1 MTAVP
6 DDAALLARV
15 VDGDKEAFTILMRR
29 HEDRVFA
36 VCLRLMGSRSAALDA
51 SQETFLTLYR
61 KAGQYRGT
69 AAVGTWLHRIAVN
82 TCYDLLRKE
91 KRRPTEPMPDYFEP
105 HDATAQDPYTSV
117 ELRPSIEQALAGL
130 SPEFRSAV
138 VLADV
143 HGLSLPEVAETLEIP
158 VGTVKSRLFRAR
170 RQLAAKLGN
179 LSDDYR
185 HQRPTDPDQHS

>member
-6 DDAALLARV
+6 DDAALIARV
-15 VDGDKEAFTILMRR
+15 VEGDSEAFTDLMRR

-61 KAGQYRGT
+61 KAGQYRAT
-69 AAVGTWLHRIAVN
+69 AAVGTWLYRIAVN

-91 KRRPTEPMPDYFEP
+91 KRRSSEPIPDYLDPE
-105 HDATAQDPYTSV
+105 DSTAQDAYTSV
-117 ELRPSIEQALAGL
+117 ELRPSIEKALADL
-130 SPEFRSAV
+130 SPEFRSVV

-143 HGLSLPEVAETLEIP
+143 HGLSMPEVAETLEIP

-170 RQLAAKLGN
+170 RHLAASLGN
-179 LSDDYR
+179 LSSDSE
-185 HQRPTDPDQHS
+185 HQRPTDP

>member
-15 VDGDKEAFTILMRR
+15 VEGDQEAFAILMRR

-36 VCLRLMGSRSAALDA
+36 VCLRLMGSRAAALDA

-61 KAGQYRGT
+61 KAGQYRAT
-69 AAVGTWLHRIAVN
+69 AAVGTWLYRITVN

-91 KRRPTEPMPDYFEP
+91 KRRRSERIPEHLDPVDT
-105 HDATAQDPYTSV
+105 AAQDPYTSV
-117 ELRPSIEQALAGL
+117 ELRPSIENALAQL
-130 SPEFRSAV
+130 SPEFRSVV

-143 HGLSLPEVAETLEIP
+143 QGFSLPDVAQTLELP

-170 RQLAAKLGN
+170 RQLAAILGN
-179 LSDDYR
+179 LSKDSD
-185 HQRPTDPDQHS
+185 HQRPTDS

>member
-15 VDGDKEAFTILMRR
+15 AGGDHEAFATLMRR

-36 VCLRLMGSRSAALDA
+36 VCLRLMGSRAAALDA

-61 KAGQYRGT
+61 KAGQYRAT
-69 AAVGTWLHRIAVN
+69 AAVGTWLYRITVN

-91 KRRPTEPMPDYFEP
+91 KRRRSERIPDHLDP
-105 HDATAQDPYTSV
+105 VDSAAQDPYTSV
-117 ELRPSIEQALAGL
+117 ELRPSIEVALSQL
-130 SPEFRSAV
+130 SPEFRSV
-138 VLADV
+138 VVMADV
-143 HGLSLPEVAETLEIP
+143 QGFSLPEVAQTLELP

-170 RQLAAKLGN
+170 RQLAATLGN
-179 LSDDYR
+179 LSMDSD
-185 HQRPTDPDQHS
+185 HQRPTDS

>member
-15 VDGDKEAFTILMRR
+15 AGGDHEAFATLMRR

-36 VCLRLMGSRSAALDA
+36 VCLRLMGSRAAALDA

-61 KAGQYRGT
+61 KAGQYRAT
-69 AAVGTWLHRIAVN
+69 AAVGTWLYRITVN

-91 KRRPTEPMPDYFEP
+91 KRRRSERIPEHLDPVDS
-105 HDATAQDPYTSV
+105 AAQDPYTSV
-117 ELRPSIEQALAGL
+117 ELRPSIEVALSQL
-130 SPEFRSAV
+130 SPEFRSV
-138 VLADV
+138 VVMADMQ
-143 HGLSLPEVAETLEIP
+143 GFSLPEVAQTLELP

-170 RQLAAKLGN
+170 RQLAATLGN
-179 LSDDYR
+179 LSMDSD
-185 HQRPTDPDQHS
+185 HQRPTDS

>member
-15 VDGDKEAFTILMRR
+15 VEGDHEAFAMLMHR

-36 VCLRLMGSRSAALDA
+36 VCLRLMGSRAAALDA

-61 KAGQYRGT
+61 KAGQYRAT
-69 AAVGTWLHRIAVN
+69 AAVGTWLYRITVN

-91 KRRPTEPMPDYFEP
+91 KRRRSERIPEHLDPVDS
-105 HDATAQDPYTSV
+105 AAQDPYTSV
-117 ELRPSIEQALAGL
+117 ELRPSIEVALSQL
-130 SPEFRSAV
+130 SPEFRSV
-138 VLADV
+138 VVMADV
-143 HGLSLPEVAETLEIP
+143 QGFSLPEVAQTLELP

-170 RQLAAKLGN
+170 RQLAATLGN
-179 LSDDYR
+179 LSMDSD
-185 HQRPTDPDQHS
+185 HQRPTDS

>member
-15 VDGDKEAFTILMRR
+15 AGGDHEAFATLMRR

-36 VCLRLMGSRSAALDA
+36 VCLRLMGSRAAALDA

-61 KAGQYRGT
+61 KAGQYRAT
-69 AAVGTWLHRIAVN
+69 AAVGTWLYRITVN

-91 KRRPTEPMPDYFEP
+91 KRRRSERIPEHLDPVDS
-105 HDATAQDPYTSV
+105 AAQDPYTSV
-117 ELRPSIEQALAGL
+117 ELRPSIEVALSQL
-130 SPEFRSAV
+130 SPEFRSV
-138 VLADV
+138 VVMADV
-143 HGLSLPEVAETLEIP
+143 QGFSLPEVAQTLELP

-170 RQLAAKLGN
+170 RQLAATLGN
-179 LSDDYR
+179 LSMDSD
-185 HQRPTDPDQHS
+185 HQRPTDS